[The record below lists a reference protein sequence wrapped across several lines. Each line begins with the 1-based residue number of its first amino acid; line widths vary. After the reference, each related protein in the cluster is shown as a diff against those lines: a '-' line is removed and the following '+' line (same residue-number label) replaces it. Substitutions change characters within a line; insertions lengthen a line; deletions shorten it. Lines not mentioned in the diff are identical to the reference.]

1 MKLSMNVVV
10 ERAEMNAVKKLMS
23 KINEL
28 TGSNESFNDFNLKV
42 KTKNHL
48 QSVMYAVKM
57 KDTIEFNV
65 ELEVN
70 PTVLIRQVKA
80 YSQLMD
86 IASPIV
92 KSLMEAI
99 PAFKKINAEMAELQS
114 ELNSDLEVEITK
126 E

>member
-48 QSVMYAVKM
+48 QSVMYAVIAE
-57 KDTIEFNV
+57 TIG
-65 ELEVN
+65 
-70 PTVLIRQVKA
+70 
-80 YSQLMD
+80 
-86 IASPIV
+86 SP
-92 KSLMEAI
+92 
-99 PAFKKINAEMAELQS
+99 
-114 ELNSDLEVEITK
+114 
-126 E
+126 